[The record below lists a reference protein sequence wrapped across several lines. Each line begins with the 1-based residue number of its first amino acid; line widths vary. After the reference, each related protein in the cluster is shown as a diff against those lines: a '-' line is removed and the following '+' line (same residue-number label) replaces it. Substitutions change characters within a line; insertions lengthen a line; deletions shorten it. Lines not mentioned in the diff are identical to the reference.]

1 MDKTIPPG
9 HYCVALHPICDRHF
23 NHVADE
29 LIYTVNKTGPGDT
42 DDQLTASARSYITIF
57 HEIGLT
63 ALVGQRRLLVQVPR
77 QWVIEPGLMQFPTE
91 SIIIG
96 LPRQIIPNARTL
108 SAVETLRES
117 GYTLLA
123 DESLV
128 ERAPD
133 TWLPRIDIVRL
144 DLRHSPSL
152 AENAARYAQSGVE
165 LMACAISTM
174 EQFNQCC
181 ELSFSHFQGEF
192 YAAAQKV
199 AGSSYKRMSNRA
211 ASLQLLNALYGGDP
225 EINRIETLLV
235 QDPQLCALL
244 FKRVHAASGER
255 LRRAT
260 SLHQVIMLL
269 GFDKIRAL
277 ATTLLLAYDQPI
289 KRFLVLKALVRASL
303 ARRLADH
310 MDGVDPDMAFT
321 VGLFSMMDQIEG
333 LSLADTVGEARLDPV
348 MADALLRH
356 EGELGKILKLILAFE
371 NASLDDVA
379 LSQLG
384 QLNGDY
390 LASVAWAQDII
401 ALSDAS

>member
-1 MDKTIPPG
+1 MSDFVSSFWSYFVALIALG
-9 HYCVALHPICDRHF
+9 GIIYCVILLFSQRAWLGKTVEKTEDTG
-23 NHVADE
+23 HVWDGNLSE
-29 LIYTVNKTGPGDT
+29 LNNPVPRWWTVFYLG
-42 DDQLTASARSYITIF
+42 LCIF
-57 HEIGLT
+57 
-63 ALVGQRRLLVQVPR
+63 ALVYLVLYPGLGSFKGVLHYSTAESVREAQAAYNQQLKPIYERYASMSIPEIATDEQARQIGQRLFLNNCAQCHGSDARGGPS
-77 QWVIEPGLMQFPTE
+77 FPNLTD
-91 SIIIG
+91 G
-96 LPRQIIPNARTL
+96 A
-108 SAVETLRES
+108 
-117 GYTLLA
+117 
-123 DESLV
+123 
-128 ERAPD
+128 
-133 TWLPRIDIVRL
+133 W
-144 DLRHSPSL
+144 
-152 AENAARYAQSGVE
+152 
-165 LMACAISTM
+165 
-174 EQFNQCC
+174 
-181 ELSFSHFQGEF
+181 
-192 YAAAQKV
+192 
-199 AGSSYKRMSNRA
+199 
-211 ASLQLLNALYGGDP
+211 LYGGDP
-225 EINRIETLLV
+225 EISRIETLLV

-255 LRRAT
+255 VRRAT

-289 KRFLVLKALVRASL
+289 KRFLVLKALVRAAL

-333 LSLADTVGEARLDPV
+333 LSLADTIGEARLDTV

-371 NASLDDVA
+371 NASLDDAA